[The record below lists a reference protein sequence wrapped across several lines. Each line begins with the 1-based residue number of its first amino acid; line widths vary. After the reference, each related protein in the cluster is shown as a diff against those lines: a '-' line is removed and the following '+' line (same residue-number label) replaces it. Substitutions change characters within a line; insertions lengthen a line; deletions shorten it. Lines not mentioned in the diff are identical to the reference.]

1 MLVSFMKQFRTLN
14 GLCLKHNI
22 VVLNKM
28 DFIDLNI
35 SRKSFSISFKNILE
49 TGKRTTLETLRA
61 LNDIAR
67 SSHKN

>member
-22 VVLNKM
+22 VVLNE
-28 DFIDLNI
+28 IDSVDLEYFKEIFLN
-35 SRKSFSISFKNILE
+35 KLKNILE
-49 TGKRTTLETLRA
+49 TGNRTTVETLRA